1 MCIPVPPCGPTTEHS
16 IAEAGLSRIWNNPKG
31 SWPAATN
38 RWERV
43 SSDSLRQRMGGNT
56 CFTQGSVGRPNS
68 RPPRAPVPVYSA
80 ASIQEYSARRAH
92 GAATVREL
100 PMSGISAHER
110 YLVEVP
116 SVPVIA
122 TSAIENRIRVLQE
135 TVLRGVDTAGTRRD
149 NRLV

>member
-31 SWPAATN
+31 SCHAAIN
-38 RWERV
+38 RWECV

-80 ASIQEYSARRAH
+80 ASTQEYSARRAH
-92 GAATVREL
+92 GAATVRGL
-100 PMSGISAHER
+100 PERIISAHG
-110 YLVEVP
+110 LGEVP

-135 TVLRGVDTAGTRRD
+135 TVLRGVDTAGTRRH
-149 NRLV
+149 NQPG